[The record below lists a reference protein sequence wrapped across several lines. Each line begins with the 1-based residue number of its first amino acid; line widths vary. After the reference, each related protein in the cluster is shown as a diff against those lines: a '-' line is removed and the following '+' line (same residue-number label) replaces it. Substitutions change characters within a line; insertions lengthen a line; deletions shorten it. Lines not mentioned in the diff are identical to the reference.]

1 MSYVTLWVL
10 LGTSL
15 LVAEML
21 SGTFVLLF
29 FSLGAFSASL
39 LAVFEV
45 APIEGQ
51 ILCCGLVSAVGFFLL
66 KKPLQKKMLKTAALH
81 ADLGKVV
88 AVDTNIAAGQS
99 ARIAYQGTT
108 WDARNAGTS
117 DLLTGDQALI
127 VGTDGNILLLKK
139 QTHK

>member
-39 LAVFEV
+39 LALFAV
-45 APIEGQ
+45 APLEGQ
-51 ILCCGLVSAVGFFLL
+51 ILCCGIVSAAGFFLL
-66 KKPLQKKMLKTAALH
+66 KKPLQKKLLKTAAIH
-81 ADLGKVV
+81 ADRGRVISIDTAI
-88 AVDTNIAAGQS
+88 AVGQS

-108 WDARNAGTS
+108 WDARNEGAL
-117 DLLTGDQALI
+117 DLKVGDQALI

-139 QTHK
+139 QTD